1 MKEREPLR
9 PLEPLVPPSAC
20 GPTCGPACGTAN
32 GPAPADDGPC

>member
-9 PLEPLVPPSAC
+9 PLEPLIPPSAC
-20 GPTCGPACGTAN
+20 GPAC